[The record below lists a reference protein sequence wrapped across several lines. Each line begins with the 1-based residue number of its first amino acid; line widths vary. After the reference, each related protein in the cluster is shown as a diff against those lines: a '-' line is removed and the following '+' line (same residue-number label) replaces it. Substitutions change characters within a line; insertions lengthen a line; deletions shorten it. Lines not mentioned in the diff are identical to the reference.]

1 MYKGRYTIH
10 NLNEFDL
17 WEVVIYL
24 MVVYDFINIMTQVE
38 EIEVVNDPEPESSI
52 TDSDSSL
59 DEIEV
64 EEPESRTKRMLV
76 IRAIFVLLISVLAA
90 FFVNWKPVGFD
101 VNVG

>member
-1 MYKGRYTIH
+1 
-10 NLNEFDL
+10 
-17 WEVVIYL
+17 